1 MTPAELRSIMST
13 LGLSEAGLAKLLRLG
28 HQNNPRQSA
37 RTVRRWKSGENPIPG
52 PVVVILDSYMEND
65 GKLPDLN

>member
-1 MTPAELRSIMST
+1 MTPEELRYRMLM
-13 LGLSEAGLAKLLRLG
+13 LGLSEAGLARLLRLG

-52 PVVVILDSYMEND
+52 PVVVILEAYADH
-65 GKLPDLN
+65 GGQLPDL